1 MSHADTSRIPVLS
14 VVGKSDSGK
23 TTLLE
28 GLIAELVERGLAV
41 GTLKHDA
48 HDYDIDT
55 PGKDSYRHRAAGAA
69 KSAVASKTKI
79 TMVGSWDA
87 EPSLFDLVDS
97 YFADVDLVL
106 TEGYKSGP
114 APKIEVVRS
123 ARSTEPL
130 CAPDELVLL
139 VTDAGLDLGVPT
151 VALNDIEGVADAVE
165 AWLAEERA
173 KRGVQGP

>member
-1 MSHADTSRIPVLS
+1 MTGAPLSRIPVLS

-28 GLIAELVERGLAV
+28 RLIAELVERGLKV

-55 PGKDSYRHRAAGAA
+55 PGKDSFRHRAAGAA
-69 KSAVASKTKI
+69 VSAVASDTKI
-79 TMVGSWDA
+79 TMVASWGA
-87 EPSLFDLVDS
+87 EPSLSDLVDR
-97 YFADVDLVL
+97 YFDDVDLVL

-130 CAPDELVLL
+130 CAPEELVLL
-139 VTDAGLDLGVPT
+139 VTDADLDMGAPT
-151 VALNDIEGVADAVE
+151 VALDDIEGVADAVE
-165 AWLAEERA
+165 AWLAEERE
-173 KRGVQGP
+173 KRGLEP

>member
-1 MSHADTSRIPVLS
+1 VSDASPGRIPVLS

-28 GLIAELVERGLAV
+28 RLISELVRRGLAV

-69 KSAVASKTKI
+69 TSAVASGTKI
-79 TMVGSWDA
+79 TMIASWDA
-87 EPSLFDLVDS
+87 EPSLFDLVDR
-97 YFADVDLVL
+97 YFDDVDLVL

-130 CAPDELVLL
+130 CTPDELVLL
-139 VTDAGLDLGVPT
+139 VTDGELGMGVPT
-151 VALNDIEGVADAVE
+151 VGLDDVEGVADAVE
-165 AWLAEERA
+165 AWLAIERA
-173 KRGVQGP
+173 KRGP